1 MNVFLVYSVGCLKWP
16 KKFLNLKFCLFHILS
31 KAEEYNYIYRAI
43 ALELLFII
51 LNSTNQIVYQ

>member
-16 KKFLNLKFCLFHILS
+16 KKSLNLKFCLFHILS
-31 KAEEYNYIYRAI
+31 KAKEYNYRAI